1 MTTLGLG
8 PRRSNIPSLI
18 CAFTAS
24 ATTGGTIYAFGIFA
38 NDLKS
43 SLHLTQ
49 LQLGAVSS
57 AFFISGLISWIPGMV
72 VDRMKMRFSMT
83 VGGFT
88 GALFTMMYWFAC
100 VDPNRFSF
108 FGGGSSSSI
117 MTTHPV
123 TVLSILAVAISLSCG
138 LIVGSVFKITML
150 CGGQHG
156 RGPCVGIAK
165 GFVGVGSGVY
175 ATIFQAFRERDESAL
190 DFLPVIAFFFVLCAG
205 LPALFLLPSRAEEE
219 QSGRLKIETTP
230 MHFRTMYLTLLVLC
244 LYIVTSAINDI
255 IKEQEEHGGVG
266 VGKSSGSST
275 GREYG
280 KIALILMLWLGPI
293 AALFYLPRQEEFELS
308 TLLPPKNC
316 IKGNKSNGSIRY
328 GSIAGTLTPTEEC
341 DEEEL
346 SDDNDDP
353 NTPYQPLLH
362 CSSSTKPTLLP
373 PDNLVK
379 TSKNNNSTSSCCS
392 RIAGVNVTSRPEL
405 SLPEML
411 QTPSAW
417 LMLWT
422 TSILVGSGTAKT
434 NNMGEMVESL
444 GFDEAVTPATL
455 AIFSVAQAAARIVT
469 GIVSEAALNS
479 NTTTQ
484 HGRRSIARPWFLV
497 LASAVALVGH
507 LILAATNTSLVAFV
521 GGCAISAI
529 AFGMSWPLM
538 VLIVGDVFGVEHH
551 GANYMFFD
559 GLTKAIG
566 TTFLSEYL
574 TGSVYQAHIST
585 SNTALV
591 GGAATKS
598 VGTASK
604 LLVAKRA
611 GIDAFTCYGPHCFQ
625 MTHLV
630 IAGLALTGILASVLL
645 LKTSRHAYANR

>member
-1 MTTLGLG
+1 MTTTLG

-38 NDLKS
+38 DDLKS
-43 SLHLTQ
+43 SLQLTQ

-57 AFFISGLISWIPGMV
+57 AFFISGLISWIPGMI
-72 VDRMKMRFSMT
+72 VDRMKLRFSMA

-88 GALFTMMYWFAC
+88 GAVWTMMYWCAC
-100 VDPNRFSF
+100 VDPTRFLVL
-108 FGGGSSSSI
+108 GGGSSI

-138 LIVGSVFKITML
+138 LIVGSVFKITMI

-175 ATIFQAFRERDESAL
+175 ATIFQAFRDREESAL

-230 MHFRTMYLTLLVLC
+230 LHFRTMYLTLLVLC

-255 IKEQEEHGGVG
+255 IKEQEEHGGG
-266 VGKSSGSST
+266 MGKSSSST

-280 KIALILMLWLGPI
+280 KIAMILMLWLGPI
-293 AALFYLPRQEEFELS
+293 AALYYLPREEEFELS
-308 TLLPPKNC
+308 TLLPPKSC
-316 IKGNKSNGSIRY
+316 IKSNKSNGSVRY

-346 SDDNDDP
+346 SDENDDS
-353 NTPYQPLLH
+353 NTPNQPLLH
-362 CSSSTKPTLLP
+362 CSSSTKPTILP
-373 PDNLVK
+373 PDNLVE
-379 TSKNNNSTSSCCS
+379 TPRNNNNSSSCTS
-392 RIAGVNVTSRPEL
+392 RIAAADVPSRPEL

-411 QTPSAW
+411 RTPSAW

-479 NTTTQ
+479 NTTTH
-484 HGRRSIARPWFLV
+484 HGRRGIARPWFLV

-507 LILAATNTSLVAFV
+507 LILAATHTSLVAFV

-559 GLTKAIG
+559 GLTKALG

-585 SNTALV
+585 SSSAALV
-591 GGAATKS
+591 SGAATKS
-598 VGTASK
+598 VGSASK
-604 LLVAKRA
+604 LFVAKRA
-611 GIDAFTCYGPHCFQ
+611 GMDALTCYGPHCFQ

-645 LKTSRHAYANR
+645 LKTSRHAYANRK